1 MRTPHINKS
10 DNEIIGNYRRA
21 NTTNPEFK
29 QINSREGEFRIS
41 DDRISPDAAVPHQ
54 VREESHCRQRQL
66 KIQHECSEQIQK
78 QKQKQKQIGM
88 QIQIQ
93 IRSIQIGITVA
104 NRGV

>member
-1 MRTPHINKS
+1 MIEAIHSKLKNQVNIGNFEMRAPHINKS

-54 VREESHCRQRQL
+54 VREESHLPPKAIKNSAR
-66 KIQHECSEQIQK
+66 
-78 QKQKQKQIGM
+78 
-88 QIQIQ
+88 
-93 IRSIQIGITVA
+93 V
-104 NRGV
+104 